1 MRFLSCLKDESVVIQ
16 QRQGICHQL
25 VQLGI
30 AELQRGLRIT
40 GRELLPQDVRDVIGS
55 EGAGGKRF
63 LECAGHCFGAVLPDQ
78 LEKFGDLAGESA
90 IGVGQT
96 SKIRLD
102 SFLTAVTDQQS
113 DQAPLRLRTV
123 GSGPVGEQFFLEAL
137 GTQGLTASPAA
148 RVANDFLIA
157 VIKRHRGSVGFDGEM
172 LAHEMRRGAVAIA
185 VKLEAKILID

>member
-1 MRFLSCLKDESVVIQ
+1 M
-16 QRQGICHQL
+16 

-55 EGAGGKRF
+55 KGAGGKGL
-63 LECAGHCFGAVLPDQ
+63 LEGAGHCFGAVLPDQ

-113 DQAPLRLRTV
+113 DQAALCLRAV
-123 GSGPVGEQFFLEAL
+123 GSGPLGEQFFLEAL
-137 GTQGLTASPAA
+137 GTKG
-148 RVANDFLIA
+148 
-157 VIKRHRGSVGFDGEM
+157 
-172 LAHEMRRGAVAIA
+172 
-185 VKLEAKILID
+185 